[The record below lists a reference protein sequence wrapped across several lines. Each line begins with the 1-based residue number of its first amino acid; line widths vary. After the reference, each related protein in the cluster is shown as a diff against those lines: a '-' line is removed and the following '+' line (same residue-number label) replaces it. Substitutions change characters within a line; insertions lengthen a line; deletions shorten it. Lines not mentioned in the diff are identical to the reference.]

1 MYMTETPPRKYR
13 SPKRKAAAERTR
25 ESILRA
31 ADALFRE
38 HGWSGTTIAAIAR
51 GAGVSAETVYATF
64 GGKLALLEALV
75 EACVRRD
82 APQIP
87 LLEQDDRR
95 KVLAT
100 PDPARQI
107 ALFARDIAAILAQVA
122 PLMSVVQGAAAS
134 VPELADLYRRL
145 QEGRRRNLAVFAGAL
160 ARNAPLAG
168 AAQTD
173 AATATLWRLAS
184 PELFTLMREIE
195 GQSVEQYADWLER
208 SLAALLLDQ
217 PRNECAEP

>member
-1 MYMTETPPRKYR
+1 MSESPPRKYR
-13 SPKRKAAAERTR
+13 SPARKAAAEKTR
-25 ESILRA
+25 ASIIRA
-31 ADALFRE
+31 ADALFRQ

-75 EACVRRD
+75 EASVRRE

-87 LLEQDDRR
+87 MLEQDERR
-95 KVLAT
+95 KILAT
-100 PDPARQI
+100 RDPARQI
-107 ALFARDIAAILAQVA
+107 ELFAQDLAGILSQVA
-122 PLMSVVQGAAAS
+122 PLMAVVQGAAAG
-134 VPELADLYRRL
+134 VPELAVLYRRL
-145 QEGRRRNLAVFAGAL
+145 QEGRRRNLAVFVEAL
-160 ARNAPLAG
+160 ARNGPPAG
-168 AAQTD
+168 AAQID

-195 GQSVEQYADWLER
+195 GISVEQYADWLAR

-217 PRNECAEP
+217 PRGDRPEP